1 MQRKFKDSV
10 VNFDSQSDSWKSKSV
25 ANIFG
30 GTIGQLKNQTAKL
43 DSFERSFDSQMKKNL
58 FESLAGS
65 HNGYNTPTRGRIL
78 TESEKRRKENVN
90 KNFRD
95 RFCSESS

>member
-10 VNFDSQSDSWKSKSV
+10 VNFDNQNDSWKSKSV

-30 GTIGQLKNQTAKL
+30 GTIGKPKNQTAKL
-43 DSFERSFDSQMKKNL
+43 DSFERSFDSQIKKNL

-65 HNGYNTPTRGRIL
+65 QNDDNTPTRGRIM

-90 KNFRD
+90 KHFRD

>member
-30 GTIGQLKNQTAKL
+30 GTIGKPKNQTAKL
-43 DSFERSFDSQMKKNL
+43 DSFERSFDS
-58 FESLAGS
+58 
-65 HNGYNTPTRGRIL
+65 
-78 TESEKRRKENVN
+78 
-90 KNFRD
+90 
-95 RFCSESS
+95 